1 MSHFSKIT
9 AEIKDLD
16 VLKKTVESMGFEFK
30 ENGNC
35 RYYYGTKKSDFV
47 IKLPGQYDVAIR
59 KSKQGDNYSVEA
71 DMWGGHV
78 AQYVGENAKLLM
90 QNYTIEKIKAEVSRE
105 NLAIMGKEQQGE
117 NIALKIVDP
126 ETGGTIN
133 AVCSSDGSISWQTS
147 GFTGTGCMKF
157 QNLEKSLGTVEKTT
171 YTSEYYAEEPETGIE
186 TVNEIISD

>member
-16 VLKKTVESMGFEFK
+16 VLKKTVASMGFEFK
-30 ENGNC
+30 ENANC
-35 RYYYGTKKSDFV
+35 RYYYGTERKDFV
-47 IKLPGQYDVAIR
+47 IKLPGQYDVAIT
-59 KSKQGDNYSVEA
+59 KNGDNFAVEA

-78 AQYVGENAKLLM
+78 AKYVGNNANLLM
-90 QNYTIEKIKAEVSRE
+90 QNYTIEKIKAEVSKE
-105 NLAIMGKEQQGE
+105 NLAILGKEQQGE

-133 AVCSSDGSISWQTS
+133 AVCSSDGSIAWQTS

-186 TVNEIISD
+186 TVNEILSNE